1 MRVVMSGLLLISLSA
16 CASSVGGPSI
26 TGGVASYDA
35 LRSAREACVAR
46 GGELVRNEQS
56 SGKRMSD
63 YACKRK

>member
-1 MRVVMSGLLLISLSA
+1 MAGLLMISLSA
-16 CASSVGGPSI
+16 CASPAGGPSI
-26 TGGVASYDA
+26 AGGVASYDA
-35 LRSAREACVAR
+35 LRSAREACVAK